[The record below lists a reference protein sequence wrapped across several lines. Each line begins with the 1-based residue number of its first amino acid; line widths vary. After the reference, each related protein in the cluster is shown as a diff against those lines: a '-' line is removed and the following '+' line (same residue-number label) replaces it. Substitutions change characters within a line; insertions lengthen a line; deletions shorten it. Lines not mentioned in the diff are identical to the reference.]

1 MLAQPCTPVECSSD
15 CVQRKR
21 HGPLWIKLKSDR
33 EGEPLK
39 WEAILSALNGNTIGW
54 TFVAV
59 ILTWAYL
66 WMIISREEIKGATSP
81 DGYIQSYK
89 GNAVTYYLITML
101 TYLCAQWMWP
111 NLSSTIFDNMP
122 NILGTLNITAFALN
136 FYLYFSS
143 NEGAGLPI
151 LYLFYIGRQIHPK
164 VLGVDVKQL
173 IICRVAM
180 IIWQVQVFAFFF
192 AALDKRSFD
201 VPTLVTCLLQTVYLY
216 KGFIYETAYYH
227 SLDFT
232 FDRAGYYLIWGS
244 LVWLPCQYSYTSYF
258 LVNHPPV
265 ISNKNAILILI
276 FGIISI
282 IATLM
287 VDFEKANFR
296 CIKGNTLIWNKKPT
310 YIVAKYTDNTGKEKT
325 SLLLT
330 SGGWGLARH
339 LNYSL
344 ELLSN
349 LSWALPAHG
358 LGITGYI
365 FIMFLTVL
373 LLHRIFRD
381 ESKCK
386 AKYGKYWEEYCKK
399 VPYRLVPYVF

>member
-1 MLAQPCTPVECSSD
+1 MSLYNYFKQKIVPPIFLIGFTASVQLLALIG
-15 CVQRKR
+15 R
-21 HGPLWIKLKSDR
+21 
-33 EGEPLK
+33 GEPLK